1 MEKEELERKI
11 LEFNLIDTKIK
22 ELDQN
27 LALLEKQI
35 NELQICQ
42 VSLDE
47 LKNTKKD
54 TEMLSP
60 LGSGIFTKTKLL
72 DNSKVIIDIGAKILC
87 KKNLDDAKKIIQN
100 KLDQALDIREKL
112 INEINVLIQKISEIE
127 KGIRAQQTI

>member
-35 NELQICQ
+35 TELQTCQ
-42 VSLDE
+42 ISLDE
-47 LKNTKKD
+47 LKNAKKD

-72 DNSKVIIDIGAKILC
+72 DNSNVIIDIGAKILC
-87 KKNLDDAKKIIQN
+87 KKNLDDAKKIVQN
-100 KLDQALDIREKL
+100 KLDQALEIREKL
-112 INEINVLIQKISEIE
+112 INEINILIQKVAEIE
-127 KGIRAQQTI
+127 KEIRAQQTI